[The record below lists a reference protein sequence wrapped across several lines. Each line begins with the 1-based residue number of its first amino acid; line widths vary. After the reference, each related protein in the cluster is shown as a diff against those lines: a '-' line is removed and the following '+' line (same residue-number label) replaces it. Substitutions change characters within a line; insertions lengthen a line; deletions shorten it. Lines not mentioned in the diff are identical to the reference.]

1 MSKTIKWVLALSLLL
16 NIVLIGFGLGCAS
29 NMPEAPGMHK
39 MGKNIDGLDPEKQKM
54 VDDIWANFREAN
66 KERFQEIQQA
76 RQDIVAIMEA
86 PDFDEKAFRDKSA
99 ELSALMVE
107 SKKLMM
113 ETMATVAKQFNQDER
128 KALAHHMRRPPMG
141 PPDR

>member
-1 MSKTIKWVLALSLLL
+1 MSKTFKWVLALSLLL
-16 NIVLIGFGLGCAS
+16 NIVMAGFSLGCLTKG
-29 NMPEAPGMHK
+29 PQGPGMHK
-39 MGKNIDGLDPEKQKM
+39 MGKNIEGLDPEKQKM

-66 KERFQEIQQA
+66 SERFQKIQDT
-76 RQDIVAIMEA
+76 RQEIVAIMEA
-86 PDFDEKAFRDKSA
+86 PDFDEDAFRTKSG

-113 ETMATVAKQFNQDER
+113 ETMASVAKQFTQDER